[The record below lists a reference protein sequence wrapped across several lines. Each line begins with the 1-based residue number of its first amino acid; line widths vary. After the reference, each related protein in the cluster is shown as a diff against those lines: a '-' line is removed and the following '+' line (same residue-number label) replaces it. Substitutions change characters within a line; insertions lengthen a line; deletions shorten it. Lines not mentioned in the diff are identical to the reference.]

1 MNIDIQ
7 ILFDG
12 KPPQEFT
19 KAVEQIKK
27 AVYKPNPKL
36 RQILLKPI
44 SDFVSGDATIRP
56 GFEWLQPFKGFLGDR
71 SKQGKYK
78 FTNAD
83 SAPDIFAKIDDLRPI
98 LGDKVVNELVEAQRE
113 RGAGGILED
122 GLVTLELKQ
131 AITADKSSESITQQS
146 PGKEVVKSLRQRVDE
161 ASKKAGSKQNKRVLQ
176 DWFLKQSDPKY
187 RQQVGQVFNQKITNL
202 LFLTRVDGKATTVL
216 VPGAAKKLQIFTPS
230 GSIIKGKGEANFR
243 QFIDPQFTSSKSNSI
258 VYKLNGRGM
267 KFLESQAAEVT
278 TQLTKAIADNF
289 PTQLITYFTKGPG
302 KGSVSK
308 FVQGNQNDFTQ
319 VFAELLLVAS
329 EFDPSV
335 GGKEFVYS
343 FARDKRPMGP
353 ISTALN
359 TSKIREPKK
368 QKSEKQELISELQL
382 TTLVQ
387 RAIKQR
393 MPQGQP
399 GGPPD
404 PTPGILTNRTGR
416 FVQSTLIT
424 AVNKRR
430 SEMYFKYDPI
440 YAIHEDKYKV
450 SLLISNSIREVAQ
463 RVFGK
468 KYYPIREKRL

>member
-19 KAVEQIKK
+19 KAIEQLKK
-27 AVYKPNPKL
+27 RVYKPNPQL
-36 RQILLKPI
+36 RQVLLKPI
-44 SDFVSGDATIRP
+44 SDFVSGDATIQP

-78 FTNAD
+78 FTVAD

-98 LGDKVVNELVEAQRE
+98 LGDKIVNELIEAQRE
-113 RGAGGILED
+113 RGAGGVLED

-131 AITADKSSESITQQS
+131 AITASKSSESITQQT
-146 PGKEVVKSLRQRVDE
+146 PGQDTIKSLRQRVTE
-161 ASKKAGSKQNKRVLQ
+161 ATKKAGGKAQNKRVLQ
-176 DWFLKQSDPKY
+176 DWFLKQADPKY

-202 LFLTRVDGKATTVL
+202 LFITRVDGKATTVI

-230 GSIIKGKGEANFR
+230 GSVIKGKGEANFR
-243 QFIDPQFTSSKSNSI
+243 QFVDPQFTSGDSSI
-258 VYKLNGRGM
+258 VYKLNGQGM
-267 KFLESQAAEVT
+267 KFLESQAT
-278 TQLTKAIADNF
+278 DISTDLTKAIADNF
-289 PTQLITYFTKGPG
+289 PTQLITYFTKGKG
-302 KGSVSK
+302 KGSIKKYVG
-308 FVQGNQNDFTQ
+308 QADGFTQ

-335 GGKEFVYS
+335 GGKEFIYS
-343 FARDKRPMGP
+343 FSRDKRPMGP

-359 TSKIREPKK
+359 TSRIREPKK

-387 RAIKQR
+387 RAMKQR

-416 FVQSTLIT
+416 FVQSTLVT
-424 AVNKRR
+424 RVNKRR
-430 SEMYFKYDPI
+430 SEMYFRYDPI
-440 YAIHEDKYKV
+440 YQIHEDKYKV

-468 KYYPIREKRL
+468 KYYPIREKS

>member
-19 KAVEQIKK
+19 KAVEQVKK
-27 AVYKPNPKL
+27 AVYRPNPKL

-78 FTNAD
+78 FANAD

-113 RGAGGILED
+113 RGGGGVLED

-131 AITADKSSESITQQS
+131 TITSSKGSESITQQS
-146 PGKEVVKSLRQRVDE
+146 PGKDVVKSLRQRVNE
-161 ASKKAGSKQNKRVLQ
+161 ATKNAGGKAQNKPVLQ
-176 DWFLKQSDPKY
+176 NWFLKQADPSY
-187 RQQVGQVFNQKITNL
+187 RQQVGQVFNQKITNI

-230 GSIIKGKGEANFR
+230 GSIIKGQGEANFR
-243 QFIDPQFTSSKSNSI
+243 QFVDPQFTSSKSNSI
-258 VYKLNGRGM
+258 VYKLNSRGM
-267 KFLESQAAEVT
+267 KFLESQAADISNE
-278 TQLTKAIADNF
+278 LTKAIADNF

-308 FVQGNQNDFTQ
+308 FVQGNQNGFTQ

-359 TSKIREPKK
+359 TSKLREPKK

-387 RAIKQR
+387 RAMKQR

-404 PTPGILTNRTGR
+404 PTPGILT
-416 FVQSTLIT
+416 
-424 AVNKRR
+424 K
-430 SEMYFKYDPI
+430 
-440 YAIHEDKYKV
+440 
-450 SLLISNSIREVAQ
+450 
-463 RVFGK
+463 
-468 KYYPIREKRL
+468 